1 MARKAVQKMHN
12 LNKKRLLPALVLLLL
27 AAAAALFLLQGR
39 ESFVGERRAEP
50 DAYLLDIQQMTGTDG
65 HTLALQTGETL
76 HVRFTCTSGSLRLD
90 ITAPDGTAVYSGN
103 GQTATRFTVTAADS
117 GVYTVAVTARRAAG
131 VIQIQTKEI
140 LE

>member
-1 MARKAVQKMHN
+1 
-12 LNKKRLLPALVLLLL
+12 
-27 AAAAALFLLQGR
+27 
-39 ESFVGERRAEP
+39 
-50 DAYLLDIQQMTGTDG
+50 MTGTDE

-103 GQTATRFTVTAADS
+103 GQAATRFTVTAADS

-131 VIQIQTKEI
+131 TIQIQTKEI

>member
-1 MARKAVQKMHN
+1 MHN
-12 LNKKRLLPALVLLLL
+12 LNKKRLLPALALLLL

-50 DAYLLDIQQMTGTDG
+50 DAYLLDIRRMTGTDE
-65 HTLALQTGETL
+65 HTMALQTGETL

-103 GQTATRFTVTAADS
+103 GQTATRFTVTAPDS

-131 VIQIQTKEI
+131 VIQIQKEEI
-140 LE
+140 FE

>member
-1 MARKAVQKMHN
+1 MAQKSVQKMHN
-12 LNKKRLLPALVLLLL
+12 LKKRLLPALTLLL

-39 ESFVGERRAEP
+39 ETFVGERRAES
-50 DAYLLDIQQMTGTDG
+50 DAYLLDIRQMTGTDE

-103 GQTATRFTVTAADS
+103 GQAATRFTVTA
-117 GVYTVAVTARRAAG
+117 RRAAG
-131 VIQIQTKEI
+131 TIQIQTKEI

>member
-12 LNKKRLLPALVLLLL
+12 LKKRLLPALVLLL

-39 ESFVGERRAEP
+39 ETFVGERRAES
-50 DAYLLDIQQMTGTDG
+50 DAYLLDIRQMTGTDE

-103 GQTATRFTVTAADS
+103 GQAATRFT
-117 GVYTVAVTARRAAG
+117 VTARRAAG
-131 VIQIQTKEI
+131 VIQIQKEEI

>member
-12 LNKKRLLPALVLLLL
+12 LKKRLLPALTLLL

-39 ESFVGERRAEP
+39 ETFVGERRAES
-50 DAYLLDIQQMTGTDG
+50 DAYLLDIRQMTGTDE

-103 GQTATRFTVTAADS
+103 GQAATRFTVTA
-117 GVYTVAVTARRAAG
+117 RRAAG
-131 VIQIQTKEI
+131 TIQIQTKEI

>member
-1 MARKAVQKMHN
+1 MSASSLRPTAQKAVQKMHN
-12 LNKKRLLPALVLLLL
+12 LKKRLLPALTLLL

-39 ESFVGERRAEP
+39 ETFVGERRAES
-50 DAYLLDIQQMTGTDG
+50 DAYLLDIRQMTGTDE

-103 GQTATRFTVTAADS
+103 GQAATRFTVTA
-117 GVYTVAVTARRAAG
+117 RRAAG
-131 VIQIQTKEI
+131 TIQIQTKEI

>member
-1 MARKAVQKMHN
+1 MHN
-12 LNKKRLLPALVLLLL
+12 LNKKRLLPALVLLL

-39 ESFVGERRAEP
+39 ETFVGECRAES
-50 DAYLLDIQQMTGTDG
+50 DAYLLEIRQMTGTDE
-65 HTLALQTGETL
+65 HTMALQTGEML

-103 GQTATRFTVTAADS
+103 GQAATRFTVTAADS

-131 VIQIQTKEI
+131 TIQIQTKEI
-140 LE
+140 LG